1 MDELNKKKYE
11 YKRLHSS
18 INLTDNEFN
27 LLDDIVK
34 KSGMNKN
41 QIVTYALREYFKKY
55 TDENKQDDSNI
66 ENNNIIVD
74 NQNNNNISISDLNNS
89 INTLNQS
96 INNLASLINKNS
108 SDDTK
113 KGTVN

>member
-1 MDELNKKKYE
+1 MDELNKKKYV
-11 YKRLHSS
+11 YKRLSS
-18 INLTDNEFN
+18 TINLNDDEFN
-27 LLDDIVK
+27 LLDDIVEK
-34 KSGMNKN
+34 TGMNKN

-55 TDENKQDDSNI
+55 TDENKQADSNI

-74 NQNNNNISISDLNNS
+74 NQNNSNVQIDKLNNS
-89 INTLNQS
+89 INILNQS

-113 KGTVN
+113 KVL